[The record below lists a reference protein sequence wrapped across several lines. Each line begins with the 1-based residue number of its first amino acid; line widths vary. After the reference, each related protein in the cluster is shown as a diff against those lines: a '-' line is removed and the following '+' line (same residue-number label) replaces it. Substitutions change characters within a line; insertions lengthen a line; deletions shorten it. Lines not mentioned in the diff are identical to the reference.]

1 MYASARGPAAPL
13 RPPGLRP
20 LLRPFCLVAVACL
33 AWLLT
38 APPPA
43 HASDCGYA
51 SIGDD
56 GESNV
61 SVSTDGD
68 CSAGPLPPTPA
79 PTPTPKPPAPS
90 SMNARPH
97 HIQPLMERLPP
108 VSISR

>member
-20 LLRPFCLVAVACL
+20 LLRPFCLAAVACL

-51 SIGDD
+51 SIGDG

-68 CSAGPLPPTPA
+68 CSAGPLLSLIHLRRCRRSH
-79 PTPTPKPPAPS
+79 KC
-90 SMNARPH
+90 R
-97 HIQPLMERLPP
+97 
-108 VSISR
+108 SRR